1 MGDFTDWAPVTMSP
15 IAADTWTYNVFIGPG
30 VHRINIR
37 IDGGPWVAPPGL
49 TVVRDDFGGA
59 VGLLVVQ

>member
-1 MGDFTDWAPVTMSP
+1 MSP
-15 IAADTWTYNVFIGPG
+15 VAADTWTYNVFIGPG